1 MRKPASFYFFKRKPI
16 VQKDRYETW
25 RGVANLLDF
34 EAHERLR
41 VEWVVFY
48 YTAGKEN
55 ATLTA
60 KHFGISR
67 KTFHK
72 WFKRFK
78 NSKYNVQSLAD
89 QSKAPHHK
97 REWEITLIQE
107 DRIRHLRE
115 RYPYYGKKKLKVL
128 YEKEYFEWV
137 STWKIERVIRRYKL
151 YPDQKKAEKTARKRA
166 RACQKPKKRIIHLV
180 KEGRPCFLF
189 QLDTIVIYWNNLKRY
204 ILTAVDHA
212 TKLGYARMYKN
223 KSSRSAADFLYRLRY
238 LVDHPIENLQ
248 TDNGSEF
255 AWEFE
260 RATAR
265 LGIQRYFSRVKTPKD
280 NPEIE
285 RFNETLEYEW
295 LYDSNLL
302 LDPEELNPRLTEW
315 LIEYNFNRPHQ
326 SLAYLAPIQYIEKE
340 LAKIRSP
347 VLPMWSASTLT
358 CQ

>member
-16 VQKDRYETW
+16 VHKDRYETW

-41 VEWVVFY
+41 VEWMVFY

-72 WFKRFK
+72 WFKRFN
-78 NSKYNVQSLAD
+78 NSKYDVQSLVD

-97 REWEITLIQE
+97 RKWEITLIQE

-166 RACQKPKKRIIHLV
+166 RACQKPKKRII
-180 KEGRPCFLF
+180 
-189 QLDTIVIYWNNLKRY
+189 
-204 ILTAVDHA
+204 
-212 TKLGYARMYKN
+212 
-223 KSSRSAADFLYRLRY
+223 
-238 LVDHPIENLQ
+238 
-248 TDNGSEF
+248 
-255 AWEFE
+255 
-260 RATAR
+260 
-265 LGIQRYFSRVKTPKD
+265 
-280 NPEIE
+280 
-285 RFNETLEYEW
+285 
-295 LYDSNLL
+295 
-302 LDPEELNPRLTEW
+302 
-315 LIEYNFNRPHQ
+315 
-326 SLAYLAPIQYIEKE
+326 
-340 LAKIRSP
+340 
-347 VLPMWSASTLT
+347 
-358 CQ
+358 